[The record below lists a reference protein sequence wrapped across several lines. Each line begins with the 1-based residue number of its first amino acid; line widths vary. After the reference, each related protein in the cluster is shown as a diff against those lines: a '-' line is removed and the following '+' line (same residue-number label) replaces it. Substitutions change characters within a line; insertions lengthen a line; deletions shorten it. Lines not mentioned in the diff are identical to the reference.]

1 MASSN
6 KRMMSSTV
14 AIRRPFPDWVS
25 FLVARLLAPTD
36 LATFAI
42 CAHQIHEELRGF
54 LFPLDLMLDRGYY
67 TQERLS
73 TLVIQPGFWKLT
85 TVRIIERL
93 YLHRTLPVPPP
104 ALRKVMLYNYTCLD
118 ILERLTLLED
128 LTIQR
133 HAHDQRPNLFS
144 GSGHLD

>member
-14 AIRRPFPDWVS
+14 AIRRPFPDWVP
-25 FLVARLLAPTD
+25 FLVARLLAPRD

-42 CAHQIHEELRGF
+42 CAHQIHEELRG
-54 LFPLDLMLDRGYY
+54 FPLDLMLDRGYY

-104 ALRKVMLYNYTCLD
+104 VPSEGDAL
-118 ILERLTLLED
+118 
-128 LTIQR
+128 
-133 HAHDQRPNLFS
+133 
-144 GSGHLD
+144 